1 MIDGGLSRVEFIAI
15 NTDEQVLSRSK
26 ASIQIP
32 IGRGVTKGLG
42 AGGNPEI
49 GRQSVEED
57 RERVSEA
64 LRGADM
70 VFITAGMGGGTGTGA
85 SPIVAE
91 IAAEQDA
98 LTVGVVTT
106 PFRFEQQRRM
116 KRAFEGAQALREKVD
131 TLIVISNERLMEVLS
146 EDTLIDDA
154 FREADNVLKQAVQ
167 GITDIILVPG
177 LINLDFADVRT
188 VMSSRGDATMGT
200 GIGKGE
206 NRARKAAEAAISSPL
221 LEDVS
226 ISGAMGLLV
235 NISASNLSMR
245 DINIAMDIIN
255 KAAGSIADVFV
266 GAVPDSTMPDDE
278 IRITVIATGYE
289 ADELNND
296 GHGAA
301 SAAGQRPEPAR
312 AAAED
317 ARPVVREGRTERS
330 PEREDAADRGLDR
343 DRTVRR
349 DRGDIAVT
357 ALERRNQRLAE
368 KNARDGEAE
377 EPRDKSRRGF
387 SMSPED
393 IRVPTFIRR
402 ERRRSELERDTDSDS
417 EI

>member
-1 MIDGGLSRVEFIAI
+1 MSMSELTVAFDREQEPKARIKVIGVGGAGGNAINRMIDGGLSRVEFIAI

-26 ASIQIP
+26 ASTQIP
-32 IGRGVTKGLG
+32 IGKNVTRGLG

-49 GRQSVEED
+49 GQQSIEEN
-57 RERVSEA
+57 REDVAEA
-64 LRGADM
+64 LRDADM

-85 SPIVAE
+85 SPLVAE
-91 IAAEQDA
+91 IAAEQGA

-116 KRAFEGAQALREKVD
+116 KRAGEGVQALREKVD

-177 LINLDFADVRT
+177 LINLDFADVRS

-200 GIGKGE
+200 GVGKGE
-206 NRARKAAEAAISSPL
+206 NRARTAAEEAISSPL

-235 NISASNLSMR
+235 NISSSNLTMR
-245 DINIAMDIIN
+245 DINSAMEIIN

-266 GAVPDSTMPDDE
+266 GAVPDATLPDDE

-289 ADELNND
+289 VDDLENEQDAE
-296 GHGAA
+296 AYE
-301 SAAGQRPEPAR
+301 PEPVVEEVIPEETGAR
-312 AAAED
+312 D
-317 ARPVVREGRTERS
+317 AMT
-330 PEREDAADRGLDR
+330 AR
-343 DRTVRR
+343 D
-349 DRGDIAVT
+349 
-357 ALERRNQRLAE
+357 RRNQRLTTR
-368 KNARDGEAE
+368 NIRTE
-377 EPRDKSRRGF
+377 EQESSGDAGRRSGA
-387 SMSPED
+387 SSDD

-402 ERRRSELERDTDSDS
+402 ERRR
-417 EI
+417 